1 MTFEERQKISEE
13 IDRFMG
19 IRKLYGSIFNV
30 ISALEEYGLIN
41 QDSVK
46 KVLKILEGRCE
57 EDEG

>member
-13 IDRFMG
+13 IDRFMEK
-19 IRKLYGSIFNV
+19 RKLYGSIFNV
-30 ISALEEYGLIN
+30 IAALEEYGLIN

>member
-13 IDRFMG
+13 IDRFMEK
-19 IRKLYGSIFNV
+19 RKLYGSIFNV

-57 EDEG
+57 EDA